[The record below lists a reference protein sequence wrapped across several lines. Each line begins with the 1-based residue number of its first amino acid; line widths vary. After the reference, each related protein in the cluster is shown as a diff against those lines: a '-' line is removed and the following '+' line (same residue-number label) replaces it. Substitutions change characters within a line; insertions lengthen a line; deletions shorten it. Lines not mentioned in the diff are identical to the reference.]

1 MIIEVKDLW
10 KSYGKGEAKVDA
22 LKGINLNIKQG
33 EFASLLGPS
42 GSGKSTLLHILGA
55 MDKPTMGQVFVNGTD
70 IGTLSDSKLNNIR
83 LKGIGFIFQTFNLV
97 STLTA
102 LENVMLPMKL
112 NGIRGK
118 KAKEKALELLELVEL
133 KNRASHY
140 PKEMSGGQ
148 KQRVA
153 IARAIANEPSL
164 ILADEP
170 TGNLDSE
177 NGERVM
183 EMLLKLNAK
192 GHTIVMVTHNEELAK
207 RTSRT
212 LFMKDGRFI

>member
-1 MIIEVKDLW
+1 MVIEVKGLW

-33 EFASLLGPS
+33 EFTSLLGPS

-55 MDKPTMGQVFVNGTD
+55 MDKPTGGQVLVNGTD

-83 LKGIGFIFQTFNLV
+83 LKDIGFIFQTFNLV

-112 NGIRGK
+112 NGVKSK

-153 IARAIANEPSL
+153 IARALANEPSL

-170 TGNLDSE
+170 TGNLDTE

-183 EMLLKLNAK
+183 ELLLKLNAK

-207 RTSRT
+207 RTSKT
-212 LFMKDGRFI
+212 LFMKDGRFV

>member
-1 MIIEVKDLW
+1 MIIEIKDLW
-10 KSYGKGEAKVDA
+10 KSYGRGEAKVDA
-22 LKGINLNIKQG
+22 LKGINLNINQG
-33 EFASLLGPS
+33 EFTSLLGPS

-55 MDKPTMGQVFVNGTD
+55 MDKPTGGQVFINGRD
-70 IGTLSDSKLNNIR
+70 IVTLNDRKLNDIR
-83 LKGIGFIFQTFNLV
+83 LKDIGFIFQTFNLV

-102 LENVMLPMKL
+102 LENVILPMKL

-170 TGNLDSE
+170 TGNLDTE

-183 EMLLKLNAK
+183 ELLLKLNAK

-212 LFMKDGRFI
+212 LFMKDGRLV

>member
-1 MIIEVKDLW
+1 MVIEIKELW
-10 KSYGKGEAKVDA
+10 KSYGKWEAKVDA
-22 LKGINLNIKQG
+22 LRGININIKQG
-33 EFASLLGPS
+33 EFTSLLGPS

-55 MDKPTMGQVFVNGTD
+55 MDKPTRGQVFVNGTD
-70 IGTLSDSKLNNIR
+70 IGTLNESKLNNIR
-83 LKGIGFIFQTFNLV
+83 LKDIGFIFQTFNLV

-112 NGIRGK
+112 NGIKGK

-133 KNRASHY
+133 NNRASHY

-153 IARAIANEPSL
+153 IARALANEPSL

-183 EMLLKLNAK
+183 ELLLKLNAK

-212 LFMKDGRFI
+212 LFMKDGRLA